1 MSLAIA
7 AAAGSIAQTKVE
19 LMLKLGCEHV
29 IGKVGGSASVDV
41 VENVI
46 HAGVHAEFLDDEE
59 WEDFVDRD
67 EQEASKSQSCNCKAR
82 GALPFT
88 YDISGRLE
96 GIAEEQSDEVEE
108 SWNSKEDEEVDE
120 EEEGEEEEECEE
132 EEEEGFQEEDEA
144 VEVELDEQ
152 CADEA
157 SADEEDWGWDAAP
170 RPETI
175 LKEELPEASEPEL
188 KDEEPDVALAI
199 AKTWRPQSSSWGSAE
214 SALTFEQ
221 PEQQPEVCDLTL
233 PTLCEA
239 VHDEFDSLAPAEAS
253 QRRCFVLSA
262 ASIFPRH
269 VFDGA
274 CGAVHTFCESWL
286 VYEVPAKVLVVK
298 FETREQVHPDPEAAG
313 NSSSSASRIVVEP
326 EEKPQ
331 AAADGHIYFVGSPA
345 LETQGRPAT
354 SKTARSTGRS
364 WKPGG
369 QRTYTGGDVK
379 RKPREDDSE
388 EEWPDDAEFEFRED
402 EKFLQGR
409 PTRIRPT
416 GCFVKLPGGI
426 EAFLPVEHMMPRTE
440 ASSTAVRERVQVK
453 KGAGESRLLVR
464 ELAARR
470 SSSGCC
476 WR

>member
-1 MSLAIA
+1 
-7 AAAGSIAQTKVE
+7 
-19 LMLKLGCEHV
+19 
-29 IGKVGGSASVDV
+29 
-41 VENVI
+41 
-46 HAGVHAEFLDDEE
+46 
-59 WEDFVDRD
+59 
-67 EQEASKSQSCNCKAR
+67 
-82 GALPFT
+82 
-88 YDISGRLE
+88 
-96 GIAEEQSDEVEE
+96 
-108 SWNSKEDEEVDE
+108 
-120 EEEGEEEEECEE
+120 
-132 EEEEGFQEEDEA
+132 
-144 VEVELDEQ
+144 
-152 CADEA
+152 
-157 SADEEDWGWDAAP
+157 
-170 RPETI
+170 
-175 LKEELPEASEPEL
+175 
-188 KDEEPDVALAI
+188 
-199 AKTWRPQSSSWGSAE
+199 
-214 SALTFEQ
+214 SALTFQQ
-221 PEQQPEVCDLTL
+221 PEQQPGEVPGRGGLKQRR
-233 PTLCEA
+233 PR
-239 VHDEFDSLAPAEAS
+239 SRPAE
-253 QRRCFVLSA
+253 
-262 ASIFPRH
+262 
-269 VFDGA
+269 
-274 CGAVHTFCESWL
+274 E
-286 VYEVPAKVLVVK
+286 PA
-298 FETREQVHPDPEAAG
+298 EVHPDPEAAG

-402 EKFLQGR
+402 EKFLQAR